1 MRQTRKRLGRAGSH
15 PSLPPGS
22 HSLRNFYTGVSRP
35 GRGEPPFISVGY
47 VDDTQFVR
55 FDSDDPNP
63 RMEPRAPWVEQEG
76 PEYWDRNSRI
86 YKHHAQTFRVNL
98 NTLRGYY
105 NQSEVFHTS
114 LTPLWMYGCE
124 VKQDGRL
131 LRGYRHLAS
140 GGADYL
146 ALNEDLRSWTAVDTA
161 AQITK
166 LKWEGSGEAER
177 DRNYLEGTCV
187 EWLSRHLETG
197 KDSLQRTHVTCHPIS
212 DREVTLRCRAL
223 DVYPSEITL
232 TWQRDGEDLTQDME
246 LGETRP
252 SGERNLPEEQRY
264 MCHVQHEGLPEPI
277 TLRWDRKGD
286 GWSTHR
292 PHGIIVGL
300 VLLVVTG
307 AVVAG
312 AVIWRK
318 KHSGREGREG
328 SEFSCL
334 TGGVSSPGRSLPALF
349 LGNTIHTYVLTSL
362 ELSANT
368 YPSVKYM

>member
-1 MRQTRKRLGRAGSH
+1 MAPRTPGGRVRRT
-15 PSLPPGS
+15 PREGS

-98 NTLRGYY
+98 HTALGYY
-105 NQSEVFHTS
+105 NQSEA
-114 LTPLWMYGCE
+114 E
-124 VKQDGRL
+124 QDGRL

-197 KDSLQRTHVTCHPIS
+197 KDTLQRAGWSHDAASVAHGSNPKCEFSDSSSSDPPKTHVTCHPIS
-212 DREVTLRCRAL
+212 DREVTLRCQAL

-246 LGETRP
+246 LVETRP
-252 SGERNLPEEQRY
+252 SGERNLPEVGGCGCAFLRGAEI
-264 MCHVQHEGLPEPI
+264 HVPCAAQ
-277 TLRWDRKGD
+277 
-286 GWSTHR
+286 
-292 PHGIIVGL
+292 
-300 VLLVVTG
+300 G
-307 AVVAG
+307 AA
-312 AVIWRK
+312 
-318 KHSGREGREG
+318 
-328 SEFSCL
+328 
-334 TGGVSSPGRSLPALF
+334 
-349 LGNTIHTYVLTSL
+349 
-362 ELSANT
+362 
-368 YPSVKYM
+368 